1 MTVKEF
7 LGHIQPNL
15 KVIIF
20 DTDKKPGSQRK
31 TDEAGALAIEYHF
44 NNTNVVN
51 DFSIFEDV
59 IYIYTSRS

>member
-20 DTDKKPGSQRK
+20 DTDKKPGAQRK

-44 NNTNVVN
+44 NNTSVVN